1 MGEIATLGRSGH
13 VVTKWDET
21 LPETV
26 NEAKVTFDDLLGE
39 GFTAFQTIAEAPT
52 RPAEQ
57 IREFNP
63 TAERIVMLPRFV
75 GG

>member
-13 VVTKWDET
+13 TLTKWDET

-26 NEAKVTFDDLLGE
+26 TEAKVTFDDLVGQ
-39 GFTAFQTIAEAPT
+39 GFTAFRTIAEAP
-52 RPAEQ
+52 PEQ
-57 IREFNP
+57 IREFDQ
-63 TAERIVMLPRFV
+63 TAERILMLPRFV